1 MKEAIKIYDIQEFYQ
16 RLANISAETRFARVV
31 EIRTETDM
39 KKIAEFT
46 PDERQIYYDW
56 RNYTMTEEERRQE
69 DIKNAENVIALL
81 KLNK

>member
-16 RLANISAETRFARVV
+16 RLANISPETRFARVV

-39 KKIAEFT
+39 KKIADFT
-46 PDERQIYYDW
+46 PDEREIYYSW

-69 DIKNAENVIALL
+69 DIKNADRVIALL
-81 KLNK
+81 KLSK